1 MGTIVLY
8 MCVVLKT
15 EITFSKSKWVLETF
29 FQSSPILAF
38 SSFLLMW
45 VISSV
50 HVCVCYVIIMQI
62 LLCLGLIMTSVNIDN
77 GSHQGIICY
86 ACTVCCVRVCACVCT
101 RVYVHIC
108 MRMAGKFGGENV
120 W

>member
-8 MCVVLKT
+8 MCLVLKT
-15 EITFSKSKWVLETF
+15 EITFSKSRCVLETI
-29 FQSSPILAF
+29 FQSSLVLAF

-45 VISSV
+45 IISSV

-62 LLCLGLIMTSVNIDN
+62 LLCLALIMTSVNTDN

-86 ACTVCCVRVCACVCT
+86 ACTVCCVCVLCVWVRACVS
-101 RVYVHIC
+101 
-108 MRMAGKFGGENV
+108 A
-120 W
+120 